1 MSKLYNILFIFL
13 FSIIKPLVKFV
24 LPKFKQREDYIKQ
37 NPIKPLLD
45 SQKKTI
51 WFHAASMGEFEQAK
65 PVIEK
70 INKDKQYNIV
80 CSFYSPSGFEN
91 QKNYKY
97 ADYTCY
103 LSFDTK
109 KNAKHFI
116 DTIKPDAAVVIRY
129 DLWYNHISELNKR
142 CIPLFLLCA
151 TKPKRSF
158 PQSYYKKIY
167 GFCDTI
173 ITMSQNDTHYFESLD
188 LKTKILTSSDTRF
201 DRIIDVVSKSKENP
215 LFPKSLFKNE
225 IVFIAGSCW
234 LPDEKIISEAI
245 EEFNKT
251 GKQKIRAIYVPHE
264 PSSKNIAKLQ
274 ELVPNSILY
283 SEIKQEK
290 NIDEIGKL
298 IASKAIIID
307 CIGVLLRLYA
317 NADIA
322 YIGGGFGTGLH
333 SVTEPAGYGIPLIC
347 GERYNNSPDAIKLVD
362 NNILKPIKNLKELLS
377 YLTDITINHT
387 LRNDISRKASQYI
400 NKSKGSTDL
409 AIKNINQILKK

>member
-13 FSIIKPLVKFV
+13 FSIIKPLIKFV

-188 LKTKILTSSDTRF
+188 LKSYQMK
-201 DRIIDVVSKSKENP
+201 KSYLKP
-215 LFPKSLFKNE
+215 LKN
-225 IVFIAGSCW
+225 
-234 LPDEKIISEAI
+234 L
-245 EEFNKT
+245 
-251 GKQKIRAIYVPHE
+251 
-264 PSSKNIAKLQ
+264 
-274 ELVPNSILY
+274 
-283 SEIKQEK
+283 
-290 NIDEIGKL
+290 
-298 IASKAIIID
+298 
-307 CIGVLLRLYA
+307 
-317 NADIA
+317 
-322 YIGGGFGTGLH
+322 
-333 SVTEPAGYGIPLIC
+333 
-347 GERYNNSPDAIKLVD
+347 IKLVSKR
-362 NNILKPIKNLKELLS
+362 LEL
-377 YLTDITINHT
+377 YMYHT
-387 LRNDISRKASQYI
+387 SQSQKISRSY
-400 NKSKGSTDL
+400 
-409 AIKNINQILKK
+409 KN